1 MKKKIFSIFLGFCL
15 LFGTAFPLG
24 AVFNERDL
32 PHTLRVL
39 CFELEKAYSDLAR
52 KEQAFNAETQRQH
65 AALLQLMRDSEE
77 MSLMLYSQQQDF
89 TFDLT
94 YALQQVTDQYRTFLE
109 NRKPYEKRLR
119 YLDVE
124 IERYEH
130 LSRELRSLPPVIGEV
145 RDTIPVQT
153 PLDAVSLKNRDQ
165 CLYYSARL
173 LETLRRFRSGLV
185 DDSAQYERTGDRLRK
200 AYDYAKARYD
210 IVQKSIFTE
219 SQNNLVQVLADFPRF
234 VEQAFRDASDKYGR
248 ANFTGAVRSEWRGPK
263 VIGFAFMV
271 FFYLLLATLL
281 SNLVVRGLMK
291 RVTFFKKPAFQN
303 RKFTLILLAAT
314 LLFMLA
320 IGIWKAFVPEANFF
334 QMASSLLI
342 EYTLLLTFIL
352 ASLLI
357 RYKADELDNGLRIY
371 LPVLVLGILIIA
383 FRILFLPN
391 SLITLFFPPL
401 LIGFGLWQW
410 VAIRKNREEVPRI
423 DLSFAW
429 ISFAVLVS
437 SLALSLFGFALL
449 GIQVCI
455 WWIFQLTV
463 LQLVR
468 AARKIILHYR
478 QTWVNKRVRA
488 FRIKYPYLVNAYG
501 NATVSVTW
509 FVDFLEI
516 ALVPILTVL
525 SIPFSVFLASRVFDL
540 TEIAVKMFFHPFLNT
555 AKGIQLSASKIF
567 LATSLFFLFR
577 YLAPL
582 IKSFYGSYKLR
593 KMIRNSPNGHVHENE
608 VNLTLANNVIAIL
621 VWGTYIILALK
632 IVKVPT
638 GSLSV
643 ITAGLAAG
651 LGFAMKDILNN
662 FFYGVQL
669 MSGRLRV
676 GDHIECDGVRG
687 KVIGI
692 NYQCTQIDA
701 VDGSIMAFTN
711 STLFSKNFKNL
722 TRNRS
727 YEYIPL
733 PVTVAYGSDME
744 EVRKVIQRALAPLQH
759 PDAYGRE
766 VVEPGYG
773 IKITMGGFGDNGLN
787 LVVKQHVLVEER
799 FSYIAKANEMIYK
812 ALNEAGIRIPLPQRD
827 VRIKHDRP

>member
-1 MKKKIFSIFLGFCL
+1 MRKKIFSIFFGFCL
-15 LFGTAFPLG
+15 LFTTATPLG
-24 AVFNERDL
+24 AVFKERDL
-32 PHTLRVL
+32 AQTLRVL
-39 CFELEKAYSDLAR
+39 RFELGKAYSDLAR
-52 KEQAFNAETQRQH
+52 REQDFDAQTERQH
-65 AALLQLMRDSEE
+65 AALVQLVRDSEE
-77 MSLMLYSQQQDF
+77 MSLMLYSQQQNF

-109 NRKPYEKRLR
+109 NRKPYEQRLR

-124 IERYEH
+124 IERYEN
-130 LSRELRSLPPVIGEV
+130 LARELRSIPPVIGEV
-145 RDTIPVQT
+145 RDTIPIQA
-153 PLDAVSLKNRDQ
+153 PLDAASLDNRDQ
-165 CLYYSARL
+165 CLYYSVRL
-173 LETLRRFRSGLV
+173 LETLQKLRSGLV
-185 DDSAQYERTGDRLRK
+185 DDSAQHERTGERLRK

-210 IVQKSIFTE
+210 IVQRSIFTE
-219 SQNNLVQVLADFPRF
+219 PQNNFVEVLSDFPRF
-234 VEQAFRDASDKYGR
+234 VAQAFRDASDKYGH
-248 ANFTGAVRSEWRGPK
+248 ANFTGPVKSEWRGPM
-263 VIGFAFMV
+263 VVGFAFMV
-271 FFYLLLATLL
+271 LFYLLLATLL

-291 RVTFFKKPAFQN
+291 RVMFFKRPAFQN

-320 IGIWKAFVPEANFF
+320 IGVGKAFVPKAHFF

-342 EYTLLLTFIL
+342 EYTLLLTLIL
-352 ASLLI
+352 TSLLL
-357 RYKADELDNGLRIY
+357 RYKADELDNGLLIY

-391 SLITLFFPPL
+391 SLITLFFPLL

-410 VAIRKNREEVPRI
+410 GAIRKNREEVPRI
-423 DLSFAW
+423 DLTFAW

-437 SLALSLFGFALL
+437 SLGLSWFGFALL

-455 WWIFQLTV
+455 WWIYQLT
-463 LQLVR
+463 LLLLVR
-468 AARKIILHYR
+468 AIRTIIRHR
-478 QTWVNKRVRA
+478 RRTWLDKRVRA
-488 FRIKYPYLVNAYG
+488 FRIKYPHLVKSYG

-509 FVDFLEI
+509 FLDFLEI

-525 SIPFSVFLASRVFDL
+525 SIPFSLFLASGVFDL
-540 TEIAVKMFFHPFLNT
+540 TEIAANMFFQPFLNT
-555 AKGIQLSASKIF
+555 AKGIQLSAAKLF
-567 LATSLFFLFR
+567 LVISLYFLFR

-582 IKSFYGSYKLR
+582 IKSLYGSYKLR

-621 VWGTYIILALK
+621 VWGTYIIFALK

-676 GDHIECDGVRG
+676 GDYIECDGVRG
-687 KVIGI
+687 KVIAI
-692 NYQCTQIDA
+692 NYQCVQIDA

-727 YEYIPL
+727 YEYLPL

-759 PDAYGRE
+759 PDPYGRE

-773 IKITMGGFGDNGLN
+773 IKITMGAFGDNGLN
-787 LVVKQHVLVEER
+787 LVVKQNVLVEER
-799 FSYIAKANEMIYK
+799 FTYIAKANEIIYK
-812 ALNEAGIRIPLPQRD
+812 ALNEAGIQIPFPQRD
-827 VRIKHDRP
+827 VRIRQD